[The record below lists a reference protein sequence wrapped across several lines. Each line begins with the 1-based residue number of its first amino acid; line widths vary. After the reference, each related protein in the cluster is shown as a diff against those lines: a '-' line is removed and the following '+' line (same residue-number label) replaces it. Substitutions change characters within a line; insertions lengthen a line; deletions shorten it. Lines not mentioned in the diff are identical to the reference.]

1 MSRAQLTS
9 TVEQNTGGAVSP
21 YVAGKNKIINGDFG
35 IWQRG
40 TSASISGYNVYGTCD
55 RFNFT
60 SIGGTATASQQTFDY
75 SASPAADKLPITGY
89 PSTYFSRLTLAA
101 SGTTYFDMLQWI
113 EDVRTFANQTV
124 TFSFWAKASTGVVI
138 TPAIYQNFG
147 SGGSTQYQT
156 NGTGV
161 TLTTSWVRY
170 SQTIAIPSISGK
182 TVGTSSK
189 IAFDLAY
196 TSGGTLANATFDTWG
211 WQVEAGS
218 VATPFTTATGTLQGE
233 LAACQRYLQAFGG
246 DSNYDAFGLGSAYGS
261 TGIVIYRPLA
271 VKMRTSPSLSYSALA
286 DWQAQ
291 MDGVASQ
298 VVSTLITAN
307 GLSSSTGVL
316 EATFTTNGSF
326 GSNKACALR
335 ANNTSSARLYL
346 SAEL

>member
-233 LAACQRYLQAFGG
+233 LALAMRYYERRTAVGANYGIGFGG
-246 DSNYDAFGLGSAYGS
+246 CWTSTTNAQLGVTFAVPKRTAPSVAFSNLVVSNGASNYTVNSIALYCASSSLGFAGGSA
-261 TGIVIYRPLA
+261 
-271 VKMRTSPSLSYSALA
+271 
-286 DWQAQ
+286 
-291 MDGVASQ
+291 
-298 VVSTLITAN
+298 N
-307 GLSSSTGVL
+307 
-316 EATFTTNGSF
+316 
-326 GSNKACALR
+326 CA
-335 ANNTSSARLYL
+335 TSSGGTPGYGTTIND
-346 SAEL
+346 SGTGTGYIEFSSEL